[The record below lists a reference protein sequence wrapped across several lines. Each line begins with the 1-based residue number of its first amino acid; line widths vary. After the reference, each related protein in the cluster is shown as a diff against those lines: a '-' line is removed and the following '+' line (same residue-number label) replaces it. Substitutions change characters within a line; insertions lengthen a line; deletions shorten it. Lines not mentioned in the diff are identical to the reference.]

1 MFPAD
6 EVVEATRDAAR
17 AAASGATQAFLASKT
32 LIGALRD
39 ERLGL
44 WEALD
49 VENRAQAALC
59 DTDDYREGFAA
70 FQAKREPAFCGAR
83 R

>member
-1 MFPAD
+1 MRWSRRPGTRR
-6 EVVEATRDAAR
+6 AT
-17 AAASGATQAFLASKT
+17 AASGATQAFLASKK

-39 ERLGL
+39 ERLGF

-49 VENRAQAALC
+49 AENRAQAALC

-70 FQAKREPAFCGAR
+70 FQAKREPAFGTTAG
-83 R
+83 